1 MKIFSLRAIQ
11 SKRLLLLSILSISSS
26 LLYGFTLYYLNLN
39 VFPSNVG
46 VSEWWGSELAIRY
59 CSGFVRRGLL
69 GQISWLT
76 TGWLGYQAFYVQ
88 VLALLMAGA
97 VLLLGFA
104 LGVGLVRRCGWRV
117 GLLILMAPVG
127 WPVMLNHAGA
137 LFRKDAL
144 QVVLGA
150 VLLAV
155 WRWGWIQSVGFKKVL
170 IGLLLTS
177 IEVLAVFNHEPF
189 ALLILT
195 VLAIAAFAISRSVW
209 HSLVLI
215 GPGCVAFLIAA
226 WKRGDWAQVQ
236 CLGSDLQRL
245 QLLLPGALPGSSI
258 TELALSK
265 PSFFTWDLLPGQ
277 LSWSLVHGLVM
288 SLAAVSAYALLMR
301 RSGLQRAWLGA
312 TALWLMQCLCA
323 MPLFLATIDYGRWF
337 SMMFGAGL
345 FLILICCQRS
355 PKEVLKFQL
364 VGVPALSQW
373 MLVLLEIAL
382 IPTHCCTYSADAVF
396 GFIPYAG
403 LSQVKAIVAP
413 YLT

>member
-1 MKIFSLRAIQ
+1 MNLASRFQQLTLRFGSWLAIAGA
-11 SKRLLLLSILSISSS
+11 LLLGLG
-26 LLYGFTLYYLNLN
+26 LYVQNLAA
-39 VFPSNVG
+39 FPSNVG

-117 GLLILMAPVG
+117 GLLILLAPVG

-170 IGLLLTS
+170 IGLLLAS

-189 ALLILT
+189 ALLILP
-195 VLAIAAFAISRSVW
+195 VLAIAAFARSRSFW
-209 HSLVLI
+209 QSLVLI
-215 GPGCVAFLIAA
+215 GPGCLAFLIAA

-277 LSWSLVHGLVM
+277 LFWSLVHGLVM
-288 SLAAVSAYALLMR
+288 SLAAVSAYAILMR
-301 RSGLQRAWLGA
+301 RSGLQRAWFGA
-312 TALWLMQCLCA
+312 LALWLLQCLCA

-337 SMMFGAGL
+337 SMIFGAGL
-345 FLILICCQRS
+345 FLILISLSR
-355 PKEVLKFQL
+355 
-364 VGVPALSQW
+364 PARKLYGAGTIECSLPSQW
-373 MLVLLEIAL
+373 SLLLLEL
-382 IPTHCCTYSADAVF
+382 VVIPTHCCTYSFDSIFAP
-396 GFIPYAG
+396 IPYAALG
-403 LSQVKAIVAP
+403 LLKRSVF
-413 YLT
+413 

>member
-1 MKIFSLRAIQ
+1 MNLTSRFQQLTLRFGSWLAIAGT
-11 SKRLLLLSILSISSS
+11 LLFGLG
-26 LLYGFTLYYLNLN
+26 LYVQNLAA
-39 VFPSNVG
+39 FPTNVG

-97 VLLLGFA
+97 VLLLGIA

-144 QVVLGA
+144 QVILGA

-189 ALLILT
+189 ALLILP
-195 VLAIAAFAISRSVW
+195 VLAIAAFARSRSFCE
-209 HSLVLI
+209 SFVLMA
-215 GPGCVAFLIAA
+215 PGCLAFLIAA

-277 LSWSLVHGLVM
+277 LFWSLVHGLVM

-301 RSGLQRAWLGA
+301 RSGLQRAWFGA

-345 FLILICCQRS
+345 FLILICLSRPSSELYGAGTLECS
-355 PKEVLKFQL
+355 LP
-364 VGVPALSQW
+364 SQW
-373 MLVLLEIAL
+373 SLLLLEL
-382 IPTHCCTYSADAVF
+382 VVIPTHCCTYSFDSIFAP
-396 GFIPYAG
+396 IPYAALG
-403 LSQVKAIVAP
+403 LLKRSVF
-413 YLT
+413 

>member
-1 MKIFSLRAIQ
+1 MNLASRFQQLTLRLGSWLAIAGA
-11 SKRLLLLSILSISSS
+11 LLLGLG
-26 LLYGFTLYYLNLN
+26 LYVQNLAA
-39 VFPSNVG
+39 FPSNVG

-144 QVVLGA
+144 QVILGA

-189 ALLILT
+189 ALLILP
-195 VLAIAAFAISRSVW
+195 VLAIAAFARSRSFW
-209 HSLVLI
+209 QSLVLI
-215 GPGCVAFLIAA
+215 GPGCLAFLIAA

-277 LSWSLVHGLVM
+277 LFWSLVHGLVM

-301 RSGLQRAWLGA
+301 RSGLQRAWFGA
-312 TALWLMQCLCA
+312 MALWLTQCLCA

-345 FLILICCQRS
+345 FLILICLSRPSRELYGSGTLECS
-355 PKEVLKFQL
+355 LP
-364 VGVPALSQW
+364 SQW
-373 MLVLLEIAL
+373 SLLLLEL
-382 IPTHCCTYSADAVF
+382 VVIPTHCCTYSFDSIFAP
-396 GFIPYAG
+396 IPYAALG
-403 LSQVKAIVAP
+403 LLKRSVF
-413 YLT
+413 

>member
-1 MKIFSLRAIQ
+1 MNLASRFQQLTLRFGSWLAIAGA
-11 SKRLLLLSILSISSS
+11 LLLGLG
-26 LLYGFTLYYLNLN
+26 LYVQNLAA
-39 VFPSNVG
+39 FPSNVG

-177 IEVLAVFNHEPF
+177 IEVFAVFNHEPF
-189 ALLILT
+189 ALLILP
-195 VLAIAAFAISRSVW
+195 VLAIAAFARSRSFW
-209 HSLVLI
+209 QSLVLI
-215 GPGCVAFLIAA
+215 GPGCLAFLIAA

-277 LSWSLVHGLVM
+277 LFWSLVHGLVM
-288 SLAAVSAYALLMR
+288 SLAAVSAYAILMR
-301 RSGLQRAWLGA
+301 RSGLQRACFGA
-312 TALWLMQCLCA
+312 LALWLTQCLCA

-337 SMMFGAGL
+337 SMIFGAGL
-345 FLILICCQRS
+345 FLILICLSRPLMGLYGSRTLECS
-355 PKEVLKFQL
+355 LP
-364 VGVPALSQW
+364 SQW
-373 MLVLLEIAL
+373 SLLLLEL
-382 IPTHCCTYSADAVF
+382 VVIPTHCCTYSFDSIFAP
-396 GFIPYAG
+396 IPYAALG
-403 LSQVKAIVAP
+403 LLKRSVF
-413 YLT
+413 